1 MKDFQSN
8 QLASPPILSGF
19 SMDDLRNQNFSS
31 DFKMVPCHSQHV
43 ERFVAL
49 TSIAGANAIGKS
61 LFSNAPSF
69 AYCVCHINNVL
80 YHLPGHTQ
88 RHHWILNKVRAVQ
101 TLPIGSTK
109 EDVLALIESNE
120 KVEEA
125 RKKQK

>member
-61 LFSNAPSF
+61 SF
-69 AYCVCHINNVL
+69 AYCVHHIKIFILSSRSYSKAPLDSKQGACRPKPSNWF
-80 YHLPGHTQ
+80 HKGRCPGT
-88 RHHWILNKVRAVQ
+88 
-101 TLPIGSTK
+101 
-109 EDVLALIESNE
+109 D
-120 KVEEA
+120 
-125 RKKQK
+125 